1 MHKEAKTMQS
11 KAQVDKPED
20 RIARLEKELEA
31 LKAIMRRNG
40 WTVGE

>member
-1 MHKEAKTMQS
+1 MREEVKTMQS
-11 KAQVDKPED
+11 KVDKPED
-20 RIARLEKELEA
+20 RITRLEKELEA